1 MDTRSVAKT
10 TTTRT
15 TRPQRGLKLYKD
27 HAAAIVRILPHTY
40 SVPSCSGGA
49 TYIVRLDR
57 QSCDCPDYERHHKP
71 CKHLYA
77 AVVAAA
83 KARAR
88 ARARA

>member
-1 MDTRSVAKT
+1 MDSTRIHPP
-10 TTTRT
+10 TREL
-15 TRPQRGLKLYKD
+15 RGLQLYRDRGKEV
-27 HAAAIVRILPHTY
+27 VRVYPGVY
-40 SVPSCSGGA
+40 SVPSCSGE
-49 TYIVRLDR
+49 TFYTVHLSPRER
-57 QSCDCPDYERHHKP
+57 CDCPDYERHHKP